1 MAMQTDILASQPLTA
16 TGQALNQAG
25 DNILRSRVKAL
36 NLIPSAT
43 AGTVVLRD
51 GGASGPIIATFN
63 TVASATQPQFLLM
76 PGEGLLFRTSIHVT
90 VSNVSFTTV
99 FYA

>member
-1 MAMQTDILASQPLTA
+1 MSMQTDVLACQPLTA

-25 DNILRSRVKAL
+25 DTIPRARVKSL
-36 NLIPSAT
+36 HIIPAAT

-51 GGASGPIIATFN
+51 GGASGPIIATIN
-63 TVASATQPQFLLM
+63 TVASATQPQYILL
-76 PGEGLLFRTSIHVT
+76 PGEGLLFRTNIHAT
-90 VSNVSFTTV
+90 ITNVGFTTI

>member
-1 MAMQTDILASQPLTA
+1 MSMQTDVVASQPLTA

-36 NLIPSAT
+36 LVIPTAT

-51 GGASGPIIATFN
+51 GGASGPIIATIN
-63 TVASATQPQFLLM
+63 TVASATQPQYMLL
-76 PGEGLLFRTSIHVT
+76 PGEGLLFRTNIHAT
-90 VSNVSFTTV
+90 IANVGFTTI

>member
-1 MAMQTDILASQPLTA
+1 LC
-16 TGQALNQAG
+16 
-25 DNILRSRVKAL
+25 
-36 NLIPSAT
+36 
-43 AGTVVLRD
+43 D

-90 VSNVSFTTV
+90 ISNVSFTTV